1 MTASNSHQ
9 LHYWVTGFPE
19 EYSRFSDANDETD
32 LLSVLSKWSTKSTP
46 TDNRDGRMLSQTFS
60 FPFPQNCT
68 FFFFTSTSSST
79 LPRKGHL
86 ELPLPG
92 PAYGTDL
99 QTPPSSVLLPRPFHT
114 EWKKGIYFINDYVCV
129 YTHKKR
135 TCLPPK
141 LCVYLNCVC
150 QVRQIS
156 YGAIC
161 PEQMAAIWFHWA
173 LESKS
178 SCSQTLLLVLI
189 LPRSSHFPKQLLHPL
204 TQRLWKISLH
214 RYILML
220 NSNFIPLYRCSDA
233 RNKLNKNMFSFP
245 GIFVRLNTQI
255 ASWWLEII

>member
-1 MTASNSHQ
+1 MTRQ
-9 LHYWVTGFPE
+9 TCC
-19 EYSRFSDANDETD
+19 RFSPNGARNPRPRT
-32 LLSVLSKWSTKSTP
+32 TGMA
-46 TDNRDGRMLSQTFS
+46 GRWAK
-60 FPFPQNCT
+60 PFPSLFPKT
-68 FFFFTSTSSST
+68 ALFFNLYLQQYTPQEGALVAASARPSLWHRPSN
-79 LPRKGHL
+79 
-86 ELPLPG
+86 
-92 PAYGTDL
+92 PAILCALTKAFPYG
-99 QTPPSSVLLPRPFHT
+99 VK
-114 EWKKGIYFINDYVCV
+114 KKGIYFINDYVCV

-150 QVRQIS
+150 QVQQIS

>member
-1 MTASNSHQ
+1 M
-9 LHYWVTGFPE
+9 TGFPE

-68 FFFFTSTSSST
+68 FFY
-79 LPRKGHL
+79 L
-86 ELPLPG
+86 
-92 PAYGTDL
+92 YL
-99 QTPPSSVLLPRPFHT
+99 QQYTPQEGALVAASARPSLWHRPSNP
-114 EWKKGIYFINDYVCV
+114 II
-129 YTHKKR
+129 
-135 TCLPPK
+135 
-141 LCVYLNCVC
+141 LC
-150 QVRQIS
+150 
-156 YGAIC
+156 
-161 PEQMAAIWFHWA
+161 A
-173 LESKS
+173 LTKA

-255 ASWWLEII
+255 AS